1 MIVLMLVMGPLVA
14 FAQDFDFDEVLTH
27 LKTLTSDEF
36 EGRGMDTKGGE
47 MTKVYIAQQ
56 FENLGLRQF
65 DSSWYQPFNVM
76 HNMRLKKLKGDNVLG
91 FIPGTE
97 ETNRWIVVS
106 SHHDHMG
113 IMDDQI
119 YNGAD
124 DNASGTCALF
134 ALAEHLTAYPPRHSV
149 VLVAFDGEETG
160 LLGSKHFVDNRPM
173 GDDAVLANINMDMI
187 GRNDQNEIYLCG
199 GGHWP
204 ELFGLIANMDKDS
217 PLNVKYGHDGKD
229 KKDNWTSSSDHSNF
243 HKAEIPFVYFG
254 VEDHKDYHEPTDDFE
269 NIHQDFYREVIGL
282 VIKVFGRVDEHG
294 SSLR

>member
-1 MIVLMLVMGPLVA
+1 MKI
-14 FAQDFDFDEVLTH
+14 
-27 LKTLTSDEF
+27 LTSDEF
-36 EGRGMDTKGGE
+36 EGRGMDTEGGD
-47 MTKVYIAQQ
+47 MTKAYIAQQ
-56 FENLGLRQF
+56 FQSLGLRQF
-65 DSSWYQPFNVM
+65 DSSWYQPFNVI

-91 FIPGTE
+91 FIPGTV

-113 IMDDQI
+113 VMDDQI

-134 ALAEHLTAYPPRHSV
+134 AVAEYFKANPPRHSL

-173 GDDAVLANINMDMI
+173 GDAAVTANINMDMI
-187 GRNDQNEIYLCG
+187 GRNDKNEIYLCG
-199 GGHWP
+199 GRYWP
-204 ELFGLIANMDKDS
+204 ELFESLAGVAQDC
-217 PLNVKYGHDGKD
+217 PLNIKYGHDGKD
-229 KKDNWTSSSDHSNF
+229 KKDNWTSSSDHFNF
-243 HKAEIPFVYFG
+243 HKADIPFVYFG

-282 VIKVFGRVDEHG
+282 VIRVLETVDQTK
-294 SSLR
+294 